1 MIIENHALWGE
12 EPTEDYPATFT
23 YLGAEPLP
31 DKPNGRR
38 PAVII
43 CGGGGFTHIAPQ
55 SRTRWRLRFWTA
67 ATRPLCSTM

>member
-12 EPTEDYPATFT
+12 EPTEDYPATFM

-43 CGGGGFTHIAPQ
+43 CGGEF
-55 SRTRWRLRFWTA
+55 
-67 ATRPLCSTM
+67 